1 MMIPLLQRHKL
12 IIEYLI
18 DRKDWTKAYEISKE
32 LNVSDRTIR
41 DDIKLIN
48 EIILEHNLKIE
59 SLRGKGYRIGER
71 DKKLFSKLI
80 SMEQENVPILPEER
94 MKFIIERLLVQKEGV
109 DLFYLADEMFVSE
122 QTIELDIKRIKKIL
136 RDKQLGLEIYKE
148 NNRFFIEGKEIYRRY
163 LLCNVVMDGT
173 FESLLDLYNY
183 SPYLKEV
190 DLIKIKDILLK
201 NIENS
206 DFVFS
211 DLDLVSLVIHC
222 AVSVQRMKQNF
233 YLDSQ
238 ENLNIEE
245 SSKELGIAKNIAK
258 DLNKEYKINLNELEI
273 ANLAQNIS
281 LKKASLHHE
290 HLNLDQNYINK
301 TSMDL
306 VDLLLEEVRDE
317 FNLDLTEDKHLKVYL
332 SSHIDSLIKRLSH
345 NRVYN
350 NPYLDEI
357 KNNYPYLFEIA
368 VFIRKRF
375 YELTNMTMGEDEIG
389 YIAIHLGAAVERKKA
404 KEPIKRVA
412 LVSHA
417 SMAYKQLL
425 YNKLQNL
432 FSHKVEIIG
441 PFPIYEMDKIEEE
454 NIDMIISTVRLSDST
469 NIPNVVI
476 STLLTDEDILQ
487 IKKFIDD
494 FDSEQERKRITKQIK
509 KYIDKDLFYNKLDFK
524 NPEDLIEFMCD
535 KMIQKNFAQNNFKE
549 LVFRREKISPTSFD
563 NLIAMPHSI
572 ESNGYKTGIAVLIL
586 KEPIRWAEKNVQIV
600 FMFSLKK
607 GEQRELKDIY
617 KLIQGLVLGD
627 RESVKKLIE
636 AKDFE
641 DFIEELA
648 NLPKKERK

>member
-1 MMIPLLQRHKL
+1 MMIPLLQRHKI
-12 IIEYLI
+12 IIEFLI
-18 DRKDWTKAYEISKE
+18 DRKGWTKAFEISEE

-48 EIILEHNLKIE
+48 EIVLEHNLKIE
-59 SLRGKGYRIGER
+59 SLRGKGYRIVEK
-71 DKKLFSKLI
+71 DKKLFSKLVSI
-80 SMEQENVPILPEER
+80 KQENLPILPEER

-122 QTIELDIKRIKKIL
+122 QTIELDIKRIRKVLK
-136 RDKQLGLEIYKE
+136 DKHLDLEIYKK
-148 NNRFFIEGKEIYRRY
+148 NNRFFLEGKEIYRRY
-163 LLCNVVMDGT
+163 LLCSVIMDGT

-190 DLIKIKDILLK
+190 DLIKIKNILLK
-201 NIENS
+201 NIEGSNL
-206 DFVFS
+206 VFS

-233 YLDSQ
+233 YLESE
-238 ENLNIEE
+238 ENLDIRIA
-245 SSKELGIAKNIAK
+245 SKEVEIAKNIAN
-258 DLNKEYKINLNELEI
+258 DLNEEYEIIFNELEI
-273 ANLAQNIS
+273 VNMAQNIS
-281 LKKASLHHE
+281 LKKGSLHHQY
-290 HLNLDQNYINK
+290 LKLDQNYVNR

-306 VDLLLEEVRDE
+306 VDTLLEEIKDE
-317 FNLDLTEDKHLKVYL
+317 FNLDLTEDKYLKVYL

-357 KNNYPYLFEIA
+357 KNSYPYLFEIA

-389 YIAIHLGAAVERKKA
+389 YIAIHLGAAVERQKA
-404 KEPIKRVA
+404 NEPIKKVA

-417 SMAYKQLL
+417 NMAYKQLL
-425 YNKLQNL
+425 YNKLKNL

-441 PFPIYEMDKIEEE
+441 PFPIYEIAKIKEE
-454 NIDMIISTVRLSDST
+454 NIDIIISTVRLSENI

-476 STLLTDEDILQ
+476 STLLTDEDILR

-494 FDSEQERKRITKQIK
+494 FDNEQERKRLTKRIK
-509 KYIDKDLFYNKLDFK
+509 KYIDKDLFYNDLDFK
-524 NPEDLIEFMCD
+524 SPEDVIEFMSG
-535 KMIQKNFAQNNFKE
+535 KIIQKGFAPNNFKE
-549 LVFRREKISPTSFD
+549 LVLKREKISPTSFD

-572 ESNGYKTGIAVLIL
+572 ESNGYKTGISVLIL
-586 KEPIRWAEKNVQIV
+586 KEPIKWAEKNVQIV

-627 RESVKKLIE
+627 KGSVKKLIE
-636 AKDFE
+636 AKYFE
-641 DFIEELA
+641 DFIEKLV